1 MTQVQIALIL
11 KSDNLLVKIS
21 NNIRKFI
28 GKNLTK
34 TAYMRQKKN
43 HRNLKWE
50 VSSAISIYSI
60 HMFYTPVYISV

>member
-21 NNIRKFI
+21 NKIRKSI

-34 TAYMRQKKN
+34 TAYMGPKKTTQ
-43 HRNLKWE
+43 
-50 VSSAISIYSI
+50 I
-60 HMFYTPVYISV
+60 

>member
-43 HRNLKWE
+43 HRNLK
-50 VSSAISIYSI
+50 
-60 HMFYTPVYISV
+60 

>member
-34 TAYMRQKKN
+34 TAYMRQKKKSQKSKM
-43 HRNLKWE
+43 R
-50 VSSAISIYSI
+50 S
-60 HMFYTPVYISV
+60 